1 MGNCF
6 IFNFQ
11 KLKEDKEKDIKDGVD
26 NKEDKEKD
34 IKDGVGDKEDK
45 EDDIS
50 LEDIIEI
57 YNKNNNISFEKPNKY
72 SFVRKNC
79 IINIPKI

>member
-11 KLKEDKEKDIKDGVD
+11 KLKEEKSVNDEIKDE
-26 NKEDKEKD
+26 NK
-34 IKDGVGDKEDK
+34 IKDESDKDK
-45 EDDIS
+45 TNDDIS
-50 LEDIIEI
+50 LEEIIEI
-57 YNKNNNISFEKPNKY
+57 YNKNNNISFEQPNKY